1 MGGEVAKNTR
11 NDIESKLGENIVSK
25 ENMLDY
31 QYMDEFDK
39 IENK

>member
-11 NDIESKLGENIVSK
+11 YDIESKLGESVIKK

-31 QYMDEFDK
+31 QYTDEYQK